1 MKAIHNMLEP
11 YTIGSI
17 TYSEGIHDDVNK
29 ILWAD
34 QDFDSS
40 VAAEETMA
48 DYANLF
54 IDSETSE
61 QVAEFL
67 MDVEHNW
74 DGPVLEN
81 DGIDALYESFTAFD
95 KTVSKQVKNNYR
107 YQMLKLRILTD
118 YWTKQKYAKDQELEQ
133 QARAVLDLADITGSE
148 AVIREA
154 RTILNLSRDVP
165 AAEDVL
171 FEMLKLADSRGICAV
186 FS

>member
-1 MKAIHNMLEP
+1 MAFALTSGREGYNARPEKMKAIHNMLEP

-61 QVAEFL
+61 QVAEF
-67 MDVEHNW
+67 
-74 DGPVLEN
+74 
-81 DGIDALYESFTAFD
+81 
-95 KTVSKQVKNNYR
+95 
-107 YQMLKLRILTD
+107 
-118 YWTKQKYAKDQELEQ
+118 
-133 QARAVLDLADITGSE
+133 
-148 AVIREA
+148 
-154 RTILNLSRDVP
+154 
-165 AAEDVL
+165 
-171 FEMLKLADSRGICAV
+171 
-186 FS
+186 

>member
-1 MKAIHNMLEP
+1 MLEP

-74 DGPVLEN
+74 DGQFWKTT
-81 DGIDALYESFTAFD
+81 ESMHCMNPLQHSI
-95 KTVSKQVKNNYR
+95 KPYR
-107 YQMLKLRILTD
+107 NR
-118 YWTKQKYAKDQELEQ
+118 
-133 QARAVLDLADITGSE
+133 
-148 AVIREA
+148 
-154 RTILNLSRDVP
+154 
-165 AAEDVL
+165 
-171 FEMLKLADSRGICAV
+171 
-186 FS
+186 

>member
-1 MKAIHNMLEP
+1 
-11 YTIGSI
+11 
-17 TYSEGIHDDVNK
+17 
-29 ILWAD
+29 
-34 QDFDSS
+34 
-40 VAAEETMA
+40 MA

-61 QVAEFL
+61 RVAEFL
-67 MDVEHNW
+67 MDVEHYW

-118 YWTKQKYAKDQELEQ
+118 YWTNQKYAKDQELEQ

-171 FEMLKLADSRGICAV
+171 FEMLKLADSLRNLGGIQQTENHHGGQCWSRGAYLQTRSMPLIDYQYLMQS
-186 FS
+186 FKRIEKMQNEKI